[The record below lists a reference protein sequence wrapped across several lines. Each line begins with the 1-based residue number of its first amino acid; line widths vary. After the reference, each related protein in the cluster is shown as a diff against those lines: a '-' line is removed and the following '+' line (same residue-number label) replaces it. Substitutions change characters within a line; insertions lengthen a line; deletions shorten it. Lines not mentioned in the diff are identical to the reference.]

1 MASRTSRFGAM
12 GLGVLHNPAFGL
24 VLVAVKWL
32 ETRIYTLAQGEEKD
46 Q

>member
-1 MASRTSRFGAM
+1 MRWVSEFCTIR
-12 GLGVLHNPAFGL
+12 PFGL
-24 VLVAVKWL
+24 VLVAVKGL